1 MNFANMINRTH
12 RRIDADCLAIYSDC
26 EAYRY
31 LLQIVWDESA
41 PMAMFVMLNP
51 STATELANDPTVE
64 RCEIRARRADFG
76 GVCIGNIFAYR
87 ATDPRELQRVADPI
101 GAGNDAIIARHA
113 GLAGAVICAWGNHGV
128 LLGRGEAVHAMLRG
142 QVGALWHLG
151 LNKSGQPKHPL
162 YISYA
167 QGFISY

>member
-1 MNFANMINRTH
+1 MNYANMINRTH

-64 RCEIRARRADFG
+64 RCEIRARRGADSAGFVSVISSPIAPQTRANCNG
-76 GVCIGNIFAYR
+76 WQTQSGR
-87 ATDPRELQRVADPI
+87 ATMLLLRGTRGWRGRLFAL
-101 GAGNDAIIARHA
+101 GATTA
-113 GLAGAVICAWGNHGV
+113 GYW
-128 LLGRGEAVHAMLRG
+128 GEAKRCMRC
-142 QVGALWHLG
+142 
-151 LNKSGQPKHPL
+151 
-162 YISYA
+162 YA
-167 QGFISY
+167 GKWVRYGIWV